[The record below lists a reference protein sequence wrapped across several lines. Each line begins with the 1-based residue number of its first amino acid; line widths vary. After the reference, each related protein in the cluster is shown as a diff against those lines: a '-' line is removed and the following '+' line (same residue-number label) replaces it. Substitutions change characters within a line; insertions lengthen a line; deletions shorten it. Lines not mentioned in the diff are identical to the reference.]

1 MNESNGNLEQ
11 ISELMDGRLHA
22 GALVDAVHQACTEP
36 AAAQA
41 WRSYHLVGDVLRSP
55 DLGLGHDPDFLRR
68 LRVRLDEQPVAGP
81 AQASEST
88 MPVAGQAA
96 NADFFAWKKWAGW
109 GVAAAVGVLAWNLGW
124 QSETSSG
131 TQLAHAPV
139 PAPVLLTADAQGPTG
154 VMLRDPRMDQLIQ
167 AHRQS
172 GAGSALQLPTAFLR
186 NATYQLPTAVSEP

>member
-1 MNESNGNLEQ
+1 MVGSNTDDGREQIMNESNGNLEQ

-96 NADFFAWKKWAGW
+96 NADFFCLEEVGRMGRSRSSWRVGMES
-109 GVAAAVGVLAWNLGW
+109 GVAVGDVVGYSVGPRASTCAGLADSRRAGAHWRHAARPPHGPAHTGA
-124 QSETSSG
+124 SSIRCG
-131 TQLAHAPV
+131 F
-139 PAPVLLTADAQGPTG
+139 G
-154 VMLRDPRMDQLIQ
+154 
-167 AHRQS
+167 
-172 GAGSALQLPTAFLR
+172 
-186 NATYQLPTAVSEP
+186 TAVAHGVFA